1 MAGRANYALA
11 EVLKAGRSGVNEDLA
26 QGGILVLL
34 DLRLHLST
42 PWPPPSAPGAD
53 PHLRTG
59 DLMRSYRAKVLKNRT
74 GAELTIS
81 SSIDYSVYLEFGTRH
96 MAARPHLRPAVLRG
110 SMTIARCVANGIE
123 QRERRM
129 ARALGGRG

>member
-26 QGGILVLL
+26 QAGILVLL

-42 PWPPPSAPGAD
+42 PWPPPSSPGND

-59 DLMRSYRAKVLKNRT
+59 NLMRSYRAKVLKNRN
-74 GAELTIS
+74 GAELTIYS
-81 SSIDYSVYLEFGTRH
+81 SVDYAVYLEYGTRY
-96 MAARPHLRPAVLRG
+96 MLPRPHLRPAVLRG
-110 SMTIARCVANGIE
+110 SMTIARCVADGIE
-123 QRERRM
+123 RRERRM